1 VQSAVRRR
9 PGIDVHRGTDES
21 ANLAPSTLDT
31 LERRDLDL
39 KGKAEPVGVLV
50 LGSETRLG

>member
-9 PGIDVHRGTDES
+9 PGIDIHRGTDES